1 MCGVIGV
8 RSNGG
13 TASLLYEGMLLMQ
26 HRGQES
32 AGICVSD
39 HRGRFRA
46 HKGLGL
52 VSSGLQPEKVQLL
65 EGEIGIGHVRY
76 PTAGALT
83 LDETQPFYVS
93 SPCGISM
100 SHNGNLVNSPL
111 LRERLSKGASRHINT
126 DSDSE
131 LLLNVIAEECDRQRN
146 GLGLKPEKLLEAL
159 KGACGQC
166 RGGYSAVGMVSGVG
180 LFALRDPWG
189 IRPLCYGERESGEY
203 VFASESLAIEGIG
216 FRFVRDL
223 APGECIVIDFEGRM
237 MGTRLEERD
246 QPATCLFEYVYLAR
260 PDSIIDGV
268 SVYQARVEMGRRLA
282 RRIKEQYA
290 NVNIDV
296 VMPVPD
302 TSRSAS
308 IELAN
313 GLGVPYR
320 EGLLK
325 NRYVHRTFM
334 MPGQQVRASSVS
346 RKLHAI
352 GSEFKGKNVLLVD
365 DSIVRGTTAR
375 KIIELARAAGANKVF
390 MVSAAPPVR
399 YSNFY
404 GIDIPRARD
413 LIASD
418 RDEEAVRVRLGADL
432 LIYQTMEDLVAS
444 VTVQNPKL
452 QRLEGS
458 CFDGN
463 YIVEPDE
470 DFLAAV
476 EASNKEEQRYQVYQQ
491 SIDLRVQNL

>member
-1 MCGVIGV
+1 MCGIIGMK
-8 RSNGG
+8 SNSD
-13 TASLLYEGMLLMQ
+13 TASLLYEGMLLLQ

-39 HRGRFRA
+39 PRGRFRA

-52 VSSGLQPEKVQLL
+52 VSSSIQPEMAQHLT
-65 EGEIGIGHVRY
+65 GEIGIGHVRY

-93 SPCGISM
+93 SPCGISL
-100 SHNGNLVNSPL
+100 SHNGNLVNSPK
-111 LRERLSKGASRHINT
+111 LRERLSEGASRHINT

-131 LLLNVIAEECDRQRN
+131 VLLNVIAEECDRQRN
-146 GLGLKPEKLLEAL
+146 GSGLNAAKLLAAL
-159 KGACGQC
+159 KESCGHC
-166 RGGYSAVGMVSGVG
+166 RGGYTAVGMVSGVG

-189 IRPLCYGERESGEY
+189 IRPLCYGERETGEY
-203 VFASESLAIEGIG
+203 VFASESLAIEGVG
-216 FRFVRDL
+216 FKFVRDL
-223 APGECIVIDFEGRM
+223 APGECIVIDFAGEMTSVRM
-237 MGTRLEERD
+237 EERD

-268 SVYQARVEMGRRLA
+268 SVYKARVEMGRRLA
-282 RRIKEQYA
+282 ERIKKDYA
-290 NVNIDV
+290 DVKIDV

-313 GLGVPYR
+313 SLAVPYR
-320 EGLLK
+320 EGLVK
-325 NRYVHRTFM
+325 NRYVQRTFM
-334 MPGQQVRASSVS
+334 MSGQRARSNSVRLKM
-346 RKLHAI
+346 RAI

-375 KIIELARAAGANKVF
+375 QIIELARNAGAHKVF

-399 YSNFY
+399 HSNFY
-404 GIDIPRARD
+404 GIDIPLERD
-413 LIASD
+413 LIACD
-418 RDEEAVRVRLGADL
+418 RDVEAVCARLGADL
-432 LIYQTMEDLVAS
+432 LIYQSMEDLIAS
-444 VTVQNPKL
+444 VTGQNPKL
-452 QRLEGS
+452 QTLEGS
-458 CFDGN
+458 CFDGK

-470 DFLAAV
+470 DFLAAI
-476 EASNKEEQRYQVYQQ
+476 ETSNEEDQRYQGYQQ

>member
-1 MCGVIGV
+1 MCGIIGMK
-8 RSNGG
+8 SDND
-13 TASLLYEGMLLMQ
+13 TAALLYEGMLLLQ

-65 EGEIGIGHVRY
+65 MGEIGIGHVRY

-93 SPCGISM
+93 SPCGISL
-100 SHNGNLVNSPL
+100 SHNGNLVNSL
-111 LRERLSKGASRHINT
+111 QLRERLIEGASRHINT

-131 LLLNVIAEECDRQRN
+131 VLLNVIAEECDRQRN
-146 GLGLKPEKLLEAL
+146 GSGLNPEKLLAAL

-166 RGGYSAVGMVSGVG
+166 RGGYTAIGMVSGVG
-180 LFALRDPWG
+180 LFAMRDPWG

-203 VFASESLAIEGIG
+203 AFASESLAIEGIG

-223 APGECIVIDFEGRM
+223 APGECVVVDFEGEMRS
-237 MGTRLEERD
+237 TRLKERD

-268 SVYQARVEMGRRLA
+268 SVYKARVEMGRRLA
-282 RRIKEQYA
+282 ERIKKDYA
-290 NVNIDV
+290 NVSIDV

-313 GLGVPYR
+313 CLGVPYR
-320 EGLLK
+320 EGLVK
-325 NRYVHRTFM
+325 NRYVQRTFM
-334 MPGQQVRASSVS
+334 MSGQRARSNSVRL
-346 RKLHAI
+346 KLRAI

-375 KIIELARAAGANKVF
+375 KIIELARSAGALKVF

-404 GIDIPRARD
+404 GIDIPLARD
-413 LIASD
+413 LIACD
-418 RDEEAVRVRLGADL
+418 RDVDAVRVRLGADL
-432 LIYQTMEDLVAS
+432 LIYQTMEDLIAS
-444 VTVQNPKL
+444 VTEQNPKL

-476 EASNKEEQRYQVYQQ
+476 EISNEEEQRYQGYQQ